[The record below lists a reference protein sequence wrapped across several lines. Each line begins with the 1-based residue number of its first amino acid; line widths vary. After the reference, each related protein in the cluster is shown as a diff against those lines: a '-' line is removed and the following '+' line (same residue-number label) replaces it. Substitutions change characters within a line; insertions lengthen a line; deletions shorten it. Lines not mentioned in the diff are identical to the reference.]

1 MNPDYVALL
10 EKNGITD
17 PDEQKKVLDFLWELS
32 SIAVDVAMKKDKV
45 TEVGAEITNGII
57 KAAK

>member
-17 PDEQKKVLDFLWELS
+17 PDEQKKVLDFLWDLS
-32 SIAVDVAMKKDKV
+32 SIAVDVVMKKDK
-45 TEVGAEITNGII
+45 I
-57 KAAK
+57 